1 LTGSNIGIIS
11 PYIAQTRIIRDLI
24 TSHPEIRQRIIS
36 NLGAGRARE
45 LERIEVKTVDGF
57 EGREK
62 QVIVFS
68 TVRNNERGEIGFLAD
83 RRRLNVGLTR
93 AKRALFLVGSA
104 KTLAAAKRT
113 SENPVKGADDVWTK
127 YVHWLEKQN
136 LIVVLRGP
144 ALRQSMA
151 FGAEP
156 NSAHQSINLRKL

>member
-1 LTGSNIGIIS
+1 
-11 PYIAQTRIIRDLI
+11 LI
-24 TSHPEIRQRIIS
+24 TSHPEIKQQMELS
-36 NLGAGRARE
+36 LGPNRARE
-45 LERIEVKTVDGF
+45 FDRIEVKTVDGF

-68 TVRNNERGEIGFLAD
+68 TVRNNEKGEIGFLAD

-113 SENPVKGADDVWTK
+113 SESVEKSSDDVWTK
-127 YVHWLEKQN
+127 YLHWLERQN
-136 LIVVLRGP
+136 LVVLLRGP
-144 ALRQSMA
+144 TLRQSMA

-156 NSAHQSINLRKL
+156 RHLRRNVVG